1 MLKYISFIVF
11 VVIIFSCKDKY
22 ADTNDISTTTI
33 DNQSGIVIEHTSY
46 GNEDGEGMLEYSYK
60 DSSFYASL
68 SKVSVFQSKVKKGIA
83 NYLLAH
89 LKTVKTLRLIGVTHR
104 YNIKQ
109 SKSSYYIQY
118 YKNGNTDKKWGC
130 KLNFTN
136 GNFRIADQN
145 INVEKNKDFQLLYS
159 NALDAETLNQI
170 KSIH

>member
-1 MLKYISFIVF
+1 MLKYISLFVF
-11 VVIIFSCKDKY
+11 LVIIVSCEDKY
-22 ADTNDISTTTI
+22 ADSNDISTTTI
-33 DNQSGIVIEHTSY
+33 DNQSSTVIEHTSY
-46 GNEDGEGMLEYSYK
+46 GNDDGEGMLEYSYK

-68 SKVSVFQSKVKKGIA
+68 SKVSVFQSSVKKGIA

-104 YNIKQ
+104 YDIKQ

-130 KLNFTN
+130 KLNFAN
-136 GNFRIADQN
+136 GNFRIANQN
-145 INVEKNKDFQLLYS
+145 INVEKDKDFQLLYS
-159 NALDAETLNQI
+159 NALDVETLNQI